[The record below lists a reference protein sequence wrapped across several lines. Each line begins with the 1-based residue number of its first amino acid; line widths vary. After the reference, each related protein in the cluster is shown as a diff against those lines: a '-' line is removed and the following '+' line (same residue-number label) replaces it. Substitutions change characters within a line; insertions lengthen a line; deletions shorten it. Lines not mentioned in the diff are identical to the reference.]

1 MDCNADMLLDEIA
14 RREQARKEELKS
26 LKEDAKVNEET
37 EEQQEKRLEHLKE
50 ERDKRKAAE
59 KARKMQLDELKRS
72 REESMLKEKE
82 QIEEMN
88 RIAAERKQL
97 EAEERAREAEILGL
111 EQAAAAAAAA
121 ASSGQKSVVDAKKE
135 SDAIAQRIAALEVLQ
150 LERKAKSDAEDAHKR
165 ALLQAESERAGAMCR
180 SVCFLL
186 EHALNNLQVSK
197 RVRQSF
203 KAKCRSFSSKL
214 HQIPKKRMR
223 RVRKRFLRSSNL
235 LLYKR
240 SVANWRQ
247 LKALRSKSL
256 KLFAP
261 RKKRGNLSA
270 RAWMTSCA
278 SCGRRGTKQT
288 GRLQSRQFKATFL
301 YGMQICHIV
310 SRWMKHVHWPERTRR
325 RSR

>member
-1 MDCNADMLLDEIA
+1 MDCDAELLSDEIV

-121 ASSGQKSVVDAKKE
+121 AASGQKSVGDAKRE
-135 SDAIAQRIAALEVLQ
+135 SDAIAQRIAALEALQ
-150 LERKAKSDAEDAHKR
+150 LERKAKADAEDAHKR
-165 ALLQAESERAGAMCR
+165 ALLQAESERAGAMCCNAVL
-180 SVCFLL
+180 SSQICV
-186 EHALNNLQVSK
+186 LNQLQVSK
-197 RVRQSF
+197 RERQSF
-203 KAKCRSFSSKL
+203 KAKCRNFSSRPPR
-214 HQIPKKRMR
+214 IPKKQTR
-223 RVRKRFLRSSNL
+223 RVRRRFSRSS
-235 LLYKR
+235 
-240 SVANWRQ
+240 S
-247 LKALRSKSL
+247 
-256 KLFAP
+256 
-261 RKKRGNLSA
+261 
-270 RAWMTSCA
+270 
-278 SCGRRGTKQT
+278 
-288 GRLQSRQFKATFL
+288 
-301 YGMQICHIV
+301 
-310 SRWMKHVHWPERTRR
+310 
-325 RSR
+325 